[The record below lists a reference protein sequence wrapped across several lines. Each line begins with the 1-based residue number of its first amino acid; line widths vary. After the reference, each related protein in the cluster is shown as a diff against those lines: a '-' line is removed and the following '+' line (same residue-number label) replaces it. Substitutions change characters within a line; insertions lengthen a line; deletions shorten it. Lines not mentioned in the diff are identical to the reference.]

1 VDSPTEVPWIYVMTV
16 QVAAMFMFFSLL
28 DALRNPKF
36 KGHAYNAAC
45 VAAFVCLTIAIWSSN
60 YLF

>member
-1 VDSPTEVPWIYVMTV
+1 MTV

-45 VAAFVCLTIAIWSSN
+45 VAAFVCLTIAIRSSN